1 MTKDVLTKACCCRD
15 KEEVEWCDTKTA
27 RRLFCLS
34 KPHLYQ
40 LLADGNIRAAC
51 IRRKGAIRG
60 RRLWLVES
68 IRSLIE
74 ANEQ

>member
-1 MTKDVLTKACCCRD
+1 VNDLNQSNWHQ
-15 KEEVEWCDTKTA
+15 VEWCDTKAA

-40 LLADGNIRAAC
+40 LLAEGKIRAAC
-51 IRRKGAIRG
+51 IRRKGALRG

-68 IRSLIE
+68 IRAFIE